1 MGERQKASAG
11 REMDHMDDSIEHL
24 SEETVLIAGGGPVG
38 LITATALAHY
48 GLKSIILER
57 NDSTTK

>member
-1 MGERQKASAG
+1 
-11 REMDHMDDSIEHL
+11 MDHVDDSIEYL
-24 SEETVLIAGGGPVG
+24 TEDTILIAGGGPVG
-38 LITATALAHY
+38 LITATTLAHF

>member
-1 MGERQKASAG
+1 
-11 REMDHMDDSIEHL
+11 MDHMDDSIEHL

-38 LITATALAHY
+38 LITATALANY